1 MPTGLGND
9 SWVNLP
15 TYRDMPLYAMKQSVF
30 SCYMVHL
37 ALYVVYIPFSGRT
50 AQLREKTSR
59 EIIIVENGSSS
70 MISLFRNDLHTTGLT
85 GRYLYTD
92 IKTKSIQKCC
102 YISV

>member
-37 ALYVVYIPFSGRT
+37 ALYVVYIYLSVVERPNYGKKRPAKSLLSRT
-50 AQLREKTSR
+50 GHHQ
-59 EIIIVENGSSS
+59 
-70 MISLFRNDLHTTGLT
+70 
-85 GRYLYTD
+85 
-92 IKTKSIQKCC
+92 
-102 YISV
+102 